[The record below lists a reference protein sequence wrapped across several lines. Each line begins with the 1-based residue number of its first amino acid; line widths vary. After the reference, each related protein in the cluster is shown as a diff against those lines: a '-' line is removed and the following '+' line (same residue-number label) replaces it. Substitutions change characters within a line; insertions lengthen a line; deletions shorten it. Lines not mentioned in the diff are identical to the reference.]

1 MIPGAFNLPQSEL
14 LASSVL
20 SHATALAAHD
30 TNTPKILQDGFEL
43 GAQVLVC
50 LSGLTF
56 SHGVISKRLASSKWV
71 LVTFD
76 NSTTQWVTSHELVLD
91 KQPTASGLEG
101 TEVTATKEPKGE
113 LASAA
118 SNGLLVHHQR
128 APRYR
133 AAPSVSKART
143 RPQHSPTRKQGAE
156 NWLQKLQTPIYQPG
170 SPRASILS
178 LSPMPWREM
187 RRASSSTPPRCLAR
201 PSSAPSIVRPSL
213 PSAQRSVSL
222 TSAQRSVSRSVVL
235 ANRLRPV
242 LQRHPAGEQRSR
254 RYAPPPRP
262 RGVIRRL
269 ASTATEATAIR
280 TRAVEAAQNEL
291 LFGRTRGEVEEM
303 MRERHMRQ
311 RITKRAPVLMVC
323 VMVCPVPC
331 APRGPE
337 CIRHGWP
344 CTCSHS
350 LQVHHGRCRRIGSP
364 QLIGVSALLGRR
376 GDRSDTQRDQ
386 FAHASGRRGR

>member
-1 MIPGAFNLPQSEL
+1 LIPGAFNLPQSEL
-14 LASSVL
+14 LASVL
-20 SHATALAAHD
+20 SHATAPAAHD

-50 LSGLTF
+50 LSDITF

-76 NSTTQWVTSHELVLD
+76 NGTTQWVTSHELVLD
-91 KQPTASGLEG
+91 EQPSASGLEG
-101 TEVTATKEPKGE
+101 KEVTATKEPKRE

-133 AAPSVSKART
+133 AAPSVSKAR
-143 RPQHSPTRKQGAE
+143 RPQYSPSTRKQSAE
-156 NWLQKLQTPIYQPG
+156 SWLQKLQTPVYQPG

-178 LSPMPWREM
+178 LSPMPWREI

-201 PSSAPSIVRPSL
+201 PSSAPSIARPSL

-222 TSAQRSVSRSVVL
+222 TSAQRSIVL
-235 ANRLRPV
+235 ANCLRPV

-254 RYAPPPRP
+254 RCAPPPRP

-269 ASTATEATAIR
+269 ASTVAEATTSR
-280 TRAVEAAQNEL
+280 TVAVEAAQDEL

-303 MRERHMRQ
+303 MRERRTRQ
-311 RITKRAPVLMVC
+311 RITKLPPVFMVP
-323 VMVCPVPC
+323 PVPC
-331 APRGPE
+331 DLRPE
-337 CIRHGWP
+337 CRHGHALALAAG
-344 CTCSHS
+344 S
-350 LQVHHGRCRRIGSP
+350 RRPMPTHRES
-364 QLIGVSALLGRR
+364 SAYRSFSAAWVTRR
-376 GDRSDTQRDQ
+376 
-386 FAHASGRRGR
+386 SG